1 MSDEYFV
8 DFDQDKDRNVFAA
21 ALRRLRG
28 MYRIE
33 VTKYRPR
40 RTDQQNRRYW
50 PAIVAPF
57 ADWLREQGNEFTNL
71 QAHELLKY
79 RFLRKTFVDTKT
91 GEALDYTRSTTELDT
106 AEFKH
111 FMDAA
116 ENWLAEFCGIIVPEE
131 VKA

>member
-1 MSDEYFV
+1 MSAEYFV
-8 DFDQDKDRNVFAA
+8 NFDEAHACNVFII

-28 MYRIE
+28 KYRIKI
-33 VTKYRPR
+33 TKYRLKR
-40 RTDQQNRRYW
+40 SDKQNKRYW
-50 PAIVAPF
+50 AAIVAQF

-106 AEFKH
+106 AEFNQ

-131 VKA
+131 VTA